1 MSWYKNWKDNYKKR
15 EKIADLINRREMT
28 MTNLVVGLTTEESIQ
43 MFEEVEVLFKN
54 AMEKRLK
61 RINEEKLAIEKWSGK
76 N

>member
-1 MSWYKNWKDNYKKR
+1 MNWYQKWKENYSKK
-15 EKIADLINRREMT
+15 EKASDLINRREMT
-28 MTNLVVGLTTEESIQ
+28 MTNLIVELTTEESIQ

>member
-1 MSWYKNWKDNYKKR
+1 MSWYQNWKDNYKKR
-15 EKIADLINRREMT
+15 EKASDLINRREMT
-28 MTNLVVGLTTEESIQ
+28 MTNLIVDLATEESIQ

>member
-15 EKIADLINRREMT
+15 EKAADLINRREMT
-28 MTNLVVGLTTEESIQ
+28 MTNLIVDLATEESIQ